1 MTAAVQHVLHSF
13 DRLPTSERLEAASE
27 ILRRTATL
35 DFPPLDDEALVLA
48 AEELFLK
55 LDEQEAADEHAEPR

>member
-1 MTAAVQHVLHSF
+1 MTAAVHQILQSF
-13 DRLPTSERLEAASE
+13 DRLPESERLEAASE

-35 DFPPLDDEALVLA
+35 DFPPIEDKALVLA

-55 LDEQEAADEHAEPR
+55 LDEQEAADAHAEPR